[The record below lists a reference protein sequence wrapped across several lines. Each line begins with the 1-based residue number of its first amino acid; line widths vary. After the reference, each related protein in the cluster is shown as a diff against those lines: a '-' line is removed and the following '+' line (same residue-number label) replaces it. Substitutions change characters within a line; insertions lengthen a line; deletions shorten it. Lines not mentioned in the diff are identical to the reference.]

1 MTDVFEY
8 FEQLGEEPTATF
20 GCRNPPEIVGPIKP
34 RNVQYG
40 VNYGNFTPLRTHP
53 SLFLNFNKY
62 RPDLPP
68 WRNVVEVV
76 LASQTEDGVFEA
88 TFIDTDHLA
97 TSTTG
102 DLKTVNLVADTV
114 AEGVEPAAIIE
125 RREVAKKRDMLDVRD
140 SSAFKVTEE
149 LQ

>member
-1 MTDVFEY
+1 MELRDY
-8 FEQLGEEPTATF
+8 YKRLGREPTVTF
-20 GCRNPPEIVGPIKP
+20 GCANPPEIVGPVKP
-34 RNVQYG
+34 REVQYG

-68 WRNVVEVV
+68 WHNVVEAV
-76 LASQTEDGVFEA
+76 LASKTDDGVFEA

-114 AEGVEPAAIIE
+114 AEGVESAAIIE
-125 RREVAKKRDMLDVRD
+125 RSEVAEKRNMRGVRG
-140 SSAFKVTEE
+140 SNEFRVTED
-149 LQ
+149 LK

>member
-1 MTDVFEY
+1 MELQDY
-8 FEQLGEEPTATF
+8 FEKLGDEPTVTF
-20 GCRNPPEIVGPIKP
+20 GCRNPPEIVGPLRP

-76 LASQTEDGVFEA
+76 LASHTDSGEVFEA

-97 TSTTG
+97 TSITG
-102 DLKTVNLVADTV
+102 DLKTVNLVTNTV
-114 AEGVEPAAIIE
+114 AEGVEAAAIIE
-125 RREVAKKRDMLDVRD
+125 RSEVAKQRDMRHD
-140 SSAFKVTEE
+140 SNEFRVTEE